1 MEIRGIMTLGVSFG
15 DIISIPQANIISI
28 SSRMCAQ
35 RDQSHGFGN
44 PNVSPQSNSLPGY
57 YLMTD

>member
-1 MEIRGIMTLGVSFG
+1 MEIKGIMTLGVSFG

-44 PNVSPQSNSLPGY
+44 PNVSPQ
-57 YLMTD
+57 